1 MHIKMRLLFIWLSS
15 SRSSIL
21 VISIVLSFIFSI
33 GSQIISPQPSAAA
46 ELTISA
52 AGDFGCSSNVG
63 KSISNIKN
71 KGADL
76 FLALGDLS
84 YESTAKCWF
93 DKIKPI
99 DSKTRINIGNHDDDS
114 KKLLDSYLKHFGLS
128 KQYYSFDFKSVHVLT
143 MATELNYKKDSKQF
157 NFVKGDLEKASQDPK
172 IKWIIVNLHKPVYAS
187 PNGCS
192 ASSCEGSKTLRDVYH
207 PLFDK
212 NGVDLVLS
220 GHVHNYQR
228 SFPIKHNDDKPSKP
242 TITSTNKHNYNNPGG
257 EIYAIVGTGGASFN
271 SLDGKSSFIASQQ
284 ASRFGVLHLDITDN
298 KLEGT
303 FLGNDGSVRDEF
315 SITKSGANSNALS
328 SNSVSSSSMSG
339 SSNSPAL
346 RTSSNSMSSSASSSS
361 SSSVNPF

>member
-15 SRSSIL
+15 SRSSVL

-52 AGDFGCSSNVG
+52 VGDFGCNSNTG
-63 KSISNIKN
+63 KTVSNIKN

-76 FLALGDLS
+76 VLALGDYS
-84 YESTAKCWF
+84 YQPTAKCWF

-99 DSKTRINIGNHDDDS
+99 QSKTRINIGNHEDDT
-114 KKLLDSYLKHFGLS
+114 KKLLDSYLKPFGLS
-128 KQYYSFDFKSVHVLT
+128 KQYYSFDFKNVHVLT
-143 MATELNYKKDSKQF
+143 MATQLDYKKGSKQF
-157 NFVKGDLEKASQDPK
+157 NFVKNDLEKAAQDPK
-172 IKWIIVNLHKPVYAS
+172 IKWIIVNFHRPTYTS

-212 NGVDLVLS
+212 NNVDLVLA

-228 SFPIKHNDDKPSKP
+228 TFPLEHNDDKPSKP
-242 TITSTNKHNYNNPGG
+242 TITSTNKQNYNNPDG
-257 EIYAIVGTGGASFN
+257 EIYAIVGTGGINFY
-271 SLDGKSSFIASQQ
+271 SLDGKKSFIASQQ
-284 ASRFGVLHLDITDN
+284 ASRFGVLHLDITDK
-298 KLEGT
+298 KLAGT

-315 SITKSGANSNALS
+315 SITKSGANSNVLS
-328 SNSVSSSSMSG
+328 SNSVSGSSSST
-339 SSNSPAL
+339 AL
-346 RTSSNSMSSSASSSS
+346 RASSNSMSSSPSSPSSSS
-361 SSSVNPF
+361 MNPF